1 MGWVR
6 LDCDLGTVCACANV
20 VMTRWHAFRL
30 STSSCLTSVKATT
43 QCVVTYNFF
52 GIAQNRLVNQQE
64 TLACVR
70 KVLRCP
76 FLYFCFLL
84 QMSINFSIF
93 FLRGS
98 VCFLY
103 FFWNSWREIGARA
116 CAQAKI
122 SLVVHTPR
130 LTAVLILNEVERL
143 RESWVFAHKD
153 NIVTL
158 VTSQREFFQTG
169 GQHANHW
176 HSVYPVAFT
185 LILVTFL

>member
-1 MGWVR
+1 MLSGYQHQ
-6 LDCDLGTVCACANV
+6 V
-20 VMTRWHAFRL
+20 VSHQLQT
-30 STSSCLTSVKATT
+30 TT

-52 GIAQNRLVNQQE
+52 GKAQNRLVNQQE
-64 TLACVR
+64 TRACVR
-70 KVLRCP
+70 KVSRCP

-93 FLRGS
+93 FLRDS

-103 FFWNSWREIGARA
+103 FLWNSWREIGAR
-116 CAQAKI
+116 AKI

-158 VTSQREFFQTG
+158 VTSQRGFKQTG

-185 LILVTFL
+185 LILVIFL

>member
-93 FLRGS
+93 FFARQRL
-98 VCFLY
+98 FLI
-103 FFWNSWREIGARA
+103 FFLKFLARNWRARA
-116 CAQAKI
+116 RRPKFLSSCIPHVWPLCWSWMKSRGFA
-122 SLVVHTPR
+122 R
-130 LTAVLILNEVERL
+130 VECL
-143 RESWVFAHKD
+143 HIK
-153 NIVTL
+153 T
-158 VTSQREFFQTG
+158 T
-169 GQHANHW
+169 
-176 HSVYPVAFT
+176 
-185 LILVTFL
+185 

>member
-93 FLRGS
+93 FFARQRLFLIFFLKFLARNWRARARAGQNFSRRAYPTFDRCVDLEWSREASRELS
-98 VCFLY
+98 VC
-103 FFWNSWREIGARA
+103 
-116 CAQAKI
+116 
-122 SLVVHTPR
+122 T
-130 LTAVLILNEVERL
+130 
-143 RESWVFAHKD
+143 
-153 NIVTL
+153 
-158 VTSQREFFQTG
+158 
-169 GQHANHW
+169 
-176 HSVYPVAFT
+176 
-185 LILVTFL
+185 